1 MGFWGLG
8 VGFQVLREGGGG
20 GGGLLKNGGALGVPD
35 IYNHTYIH
43 TYVHKYM
50 HTHAHQAGGCKRGLF
65 CRDCVRVICSCSTHR
80 LRVYSLEFRA
90 QRLVF
95 RVGFGAW

>member
-1 MGFWGLG
+1 MMG
-8 VGFQVLREGGGG
+8 LRGPRISI
-20 GGGLLKNGGALGVPD
+20 AIHTD
-35 IYNHTYIH
+35 IQTYIH

-50 HTHAHQAGGCKRGLF
+50 HTHAHKAGGCKRGLF